1 MSVYYRCALIA
12 APIVLSTVSSYAG
25 PCSPEINRMQSSVDA
40 ISVVMAATGPPGRQ
54 TTAAMT
60 HRQPTPSSIA
70 EAEAKLAEEAR
81 AKRAMAALAQARA
94 ADRVGECLP
103 AGAHGRAARNRS
115 VDSWRMPASQDHRKP
130 SFTCD
135 KRTRNEA
142 ATIFTLF
149 MCVTVLC
156 HNSRA
161 MRA

>member
-1 MSVYYRCALIA
+1 MPAAPVMYNLSDCPGGPAMSIYYRCALIA

-25 PCSPEINRMQSSVDA
+25 PCSPEIDRMQSSVDA

-94 ADRVGECLP
+94 ADH
-103 AGAHGRAARNRS
+103 AGDNNACQRALTDVRREI
-115 VDSWRMPASQDHRKP
+115 DQ
-130 SFTCD
+130 
-135 KRTRNEA
+135 
-142 ATIFTLF
+142 
-149 MCVTVLC
+149 
-156 HNSRA
+156 
-161 MRA
+161 